1 MQPGHSIH
9 NLQLSIQPMSN
20 ESAQH
25 TTIAPEVPE
34 LITLFIGV
42 GGHWISDADNAVN
55 TVITLVSERFPS
67 FTVTDGI
74 GFFRGER
81 EKVLL
86 VHIATST
93 PQEVAE
99 VAGLIRIALKQEGV
113 GIGYRGRYLRAIEGF
128 IPQLD

>member
-1 MQPGHSIH
+1 
-9 NLQLSIQPMSN
+9 MST
-20 ESAQH
+20 ESTQH
-25 TTIAPEVPE
+25 TTIEQEAPE

-42 GGHWISDADNAVN
+42 GGHWVSDADNAVS
-55 TVITLVSERFPS
+55 TVIALVSERFPS

-99 VAGLIRIALKQEGV
+99 VAGLIRVALKQEVV
-113 GIGYRGRYLRAIEGF
+113 GIAYRGRYLRAIEGF
-128 IPQLD
+128 IPKLN

>member
-1 MQPGHSIH
+1 
-9 NLQLSIQPMSN
+9 MST
-20 ESAQH
+20 ESTQH
-25 TTIAPEVPE
+25 TTIEQEAPE

-42 GGHWISDADNAVN
+42 GGHWVSDADHAVT
-55 TVITLVSERFPS
+55 TVVTLVSERFPS

-86 VHIATST
+86 VHIASRT

-99 VAGLIRIALKQEGV
+99 VAGLIRVALKQEGV
-113 GIGYRGRYLRAIEGF
+113 GIGYRGRYLRATEGH
-128 IPQLD
+128 IPNLS

>member
-1 MQPGHSIH
+1 
-9 NLQLSIQPMSN
+9 MST
-20 ESAQH
+20 ETTQH
-25 TTIAPEVPE
+25 TTIEPEAPA

-55 TVITLVSERFPS
+55 TVISVVSERFPS

-99 VAGLIRIALKQEGV
+99 VAGHIRVALKQEGV
-113 GIGYRGRYLRAIEGF
+113 GIAYRGRYLRAIEGH
-128 IPQLD
+128 IPKLN